1 MPLHNFHS
9 TQFDESS
16 STPTHGS
23 THTGRQ
29 LVRTG
34 FQVPRVLGELLERQA
49 AQHPRQELQVA
60 SSQGFA
66 ERTKLEFELPLD
78 HLSPIFI
85 PPCVRPSHNMGKSSK
100 DKRDAY
106 YRLAKEQGWRARSA
120 FKLLQLDEGELHPE
134 SRDVTRD

>member
-49 AQHPRQELQVA
+49 AQHPRQELQFA

-66 ERTKLEFELPLD
+66 ERTKLELLLD
-78 HLSPIFI
+78 LLSSTFI
-85 PPCVRPSHNMGKSSK
+85 PPYVRPSHTMGKSSK